1 MTSQLTEWPDT
12 RDTATPTDHLYK
24 SATWLLGRHPRL
36 ARLAARISGVVT
48 IQDDQLRIDL
58 DHLADVLSAVKPY
71 HDAWDHYEYAH
82 RAPQDDDAYEVW
94 RAAGPKADTSAAG
107 LADFL
112 VMSSGE
118 IAALRLLA
126 TLASTS
132 SVPPFGVAHIRSLDR
147 EGQRLVEDWCA
158 VVVAY

>member
-1 MTSQLTEWPDT
+1 MTSQLTECPDT

-24 SATWLLGRHPRL
+24 SATLLLGRHPRL
-36 ARLAARISGVVT
+36 AQLAARISGVVA
-48 IQDDQLRIDL
+48 IEDNQLRIDL
-58 DHLADVLSAVKPY
+58 DHLADVLSAVKHY
-71 HDAWDHYEYAH
+71 HEAWDNYEYAH

-94 RAAGPKADTSAAG
+94 QSAGPKADTYAAG

-118 IAALRLLA
+118 TAALRLLA
-126 TLASTS
+126 ALASTS
-132 SVPPFGVAHIRSLDR
+132 SVPPFGVAHIRSLDPQ
-147 EGQRLVEDWCA
+147 GQRLVEDWCA

>member
-1 MTSQLTEWPDT
+1 MTISLTTWPDT
-12 RDTATPTDHLYK
+12 RNTTAPAGHLYR

-36 ARLAARISGVVT
+36 AQLAARIHGVT
-48 IQDDQLRIDL
+48 AIDDGELCIDL

-71 HDAWDHYEYAH
+71 CDAWDDYEYAH
-82 RAPQDDDAYEVW
+82 RVPQDDDGYEAW
-94 RAAGPKADTSAAG
+94 HSAGPGADTFAVG

-118 IAALRLLA
+118 VAGLRLLA
-126 TLASTS
+126 ALASTS

-147 EGQRLVEDWCA
+147 EGQRLVEDWCD
-158 VVVAY
+158 VVLAY